1 VPLLDPV
8 GARAAQIQA
17 SGPKKERMRIL
28 ITGHKGYIGAV
39 MSPLISDAGHEVVG
53 LDSDLFEQC
62 TFGEAPREYPSIRK
76 DLRDVEHSDLEG
88 FDAVIH
94 LAGLSND
101 PLGNLNPNL
110 TYDIN
115 HHASVRLARLSKEV
129 GVKRFL
135 FSSSCSTYGAA
146 GDKILDETAEFN
158 PVTPYARSKVLVEQ
172 EVALLASAE
181 FSPIFLRNATA
192 YGVSPRLRFD
202 LVLNNLTAWALT
214 TGRVFIKSD
223 GTPWR
228 PIVHIEDISRA
239 FLAALEAPRD
249 LVHNQAFNVGRS
261 EENYQIREL
270 AEIVMETVPGCTIE
284 FAADAGPDKRCYRV
298 DFSRIARILPAF
310 QPKWDARRGARE
322 LYSAYKKVSLCVD
335 DFEGPRYKRIDH
347 IQGLLTSG
355 RLKADLRWQTVGSER
370 ELQAKGS

>member
-1 VPLLDPV
+1 
-8 GARAAQIQA
+8 
-17 SGPKKERMRIL
+17 MRVL
-28 ITGHKGYIGAV
+28 VTGHTGYIGTVLA
-39 MSPLISDAGHEVVG
+39 PFIADAGHEVVG

-62 TFGEAPREYPSIRK
+62 TFGESPRTFKSIRK
-76 DLRDVEHSDLEG
+76 DLRDIELSDVKG

-101 PLGNLNPNL
+101 PLGNLNPDL

-115 HHASVRLARLSKEV
+115 HRASVKLAQLSKEA

-158 PVTPYARSKVLVEQ
+158 PVTPYGRSKVLVEQ
-172 EVALLASAE
+172 DLTSLAGAE
-181 FSPIFLRNATA
+181 FSPVYMRNATA

-239 FLAALEAPRD
+239 FLAALEAPRE
-249 LVHNQAFNVGRS
+249 LIHNQAFNVGRS
-261 EENYQIREL
+261 EENYQIRDL
-270 AEIVMETVPGCTIE
+270 AEIVKETVPGCTIE
-284 FAADAGPDKRCYRV
+284 FAADAGPDKRCYRA
-298 DFSRIARILPAF
+298 DFSRITKILPAF
-310 QPKWDARRGARE
+310 QPKWDARRGAHE
-322 LYSAYKKVSLCVD
+322 LYEAYKNVGLKVE
-335 DFEGPRYKRIDH
+335 DFEGARYKRIDH
-347 IQGLLTSG
+347 IQGLLASG
-355 RLKADLRWQTVGSER
+355 ILNADLRWKSRDCEHV
-370 ELQAKGS
+370 LQAKS